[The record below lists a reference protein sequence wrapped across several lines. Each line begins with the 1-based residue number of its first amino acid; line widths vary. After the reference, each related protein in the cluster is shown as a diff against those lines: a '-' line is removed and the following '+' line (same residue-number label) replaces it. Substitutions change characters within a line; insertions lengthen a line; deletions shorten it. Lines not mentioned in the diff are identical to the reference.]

1 MSTMIQRSVTVNRTI
16 ILECA
21 MCRAAVTSKDD
32 PALTNLNVLI
42 AITGGYFGQDEE
54 LSRVL
59 DEQL

>member
-1 MSTMIQRSVTVNRTI
+1 MLVEEMPVSNLLQMNKTSNW
-16 ILECA
+16 
-21 MCRAAVTSKDD
+21 CRAAVTSKDD
-32 PALTNLNVLI
+32 PALINLNVLI